1 MHLHPAYGEYG
12 SPYSILARVY
22 DLQHNTYVPDIPMYV
37 QLARQFCGTPLVDE
51 AKPIL
56 EIGCGTGRV
65 LLPLVQAGYAIT
77 GIDNTR
83 EMLSIAETRIRELAF
98 TSRATPSVTLLE
110 ADSREINLDPNFGLA
125 FIALN
130 TFLHNLRLEDQLATL
145 RSAQRHLLPGGAI
158 VVDLPP
164 NDELANQPDDGV
176 YEFEATMIDPNTQS
190 RIDKYVASRV
200 YWASQEQEL
209 SYRMVEGEHIEVAH
223 FRLRHVF
230 KHEMDLLLLQ
240 AGFQTATWY
249 GDYDFAPYAE
259 GSPRMICVA
268 RRAG

>member
-1 MHLHPAYGEYG
+1 MHLHPAYGDYG

-37 QLARQFCGTPLVDE
+37 QLARQYCGTPGKTG

-65 LLPLVQAGYAIT
+65 FLPLAEAGYTIT

-83 EMLSIAETRIRELAF
+83 EMLSIAEDRLRGLAI
-98 TSRATPSVTLLE
+98 APQVTLLE
-110 ADSREINLDPNFGLA
+110 ADARELNLSPQFGLA
-125 FIALN
+125 VIALN

-145 RSAQRHLLPGGAI
+145 RSAQRHLLPYGAI

-176 YEFEATMIDPNTQS
+176 YEFEATMIDPNTHS
-190 RIDKYVASRV
+190 RIDKFVASRV
-200 YWASQEQEL
+200 YWATQEQEL
-209 SYRMVEGEHIEVAH
+209 SYHMVEGERIEVAH
-223 FRLRHVF
+223 FRLRHIF
-230 KHEMDLLLLQ
+230 KHEMTLLLLQ
-240 AGFQTATWY
+240 AGFQPPTWY
-249 GDYDFAPYAE
+249 GDYDFTPYTE

-268 RRAG
+268 ARG